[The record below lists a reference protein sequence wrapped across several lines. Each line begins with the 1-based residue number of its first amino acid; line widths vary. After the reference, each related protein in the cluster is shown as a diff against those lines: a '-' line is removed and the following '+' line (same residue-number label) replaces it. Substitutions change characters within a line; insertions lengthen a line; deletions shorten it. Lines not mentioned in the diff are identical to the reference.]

1 MPLTRMRG
9 RLEIVSFHFISQGS
23 VLHRAHII
31 SYSRQIKIDCVGKAR
46 YMIINLITY
55 VGPL

>member
-31 SYSRQIKIDCVGKAR
+31 SYSRQIKVDCVGKAIL
-46 YMIINLITY
+46 IINLITY